1 MKKTMIALATIAAVG
16 SASAQVTLGGEFAW
30 GFLAQSKNGVE
41 TSGGGIDTSQVAFS
55 AKEDLGGGMSIA
67 YKATINLGEYGAT
80 AGADDQSLTLT
91 TPMGVLSLLTYKP
104 GNWVMGNSG
113 SGTWYGLDGKNLGG
127 RNHRDGYA
135 LTVPVMDG
143 LSVTAAFT
151 EPAGATGEGAG
162 NAGVSGVATATGG
175 VNQGIYNFGAKY
187 SAGPVVL
194 SGALLQYS
202 NVNSSDATT
211 DTVTR
216 LGGTYDLGVAKVGA
230 AIQLGKAGGG
240 GTDNETAYSVT
251 APLAPNL
258 SVAATYAV
266 RDTKVSDTS
275 FLAGATGTRNG
286 YQLQAQYNLSK
297 TAYIIGSYGAWTG
310 QTVTPASATSYA
322 IAQKAVEAKGAQ
334 AACAA
339 GSICTTPAAAQS
351 IVNHTKDSSLMAITL
366 VKDF

>member
-1 MKKTMIALATIAAVG
+1 MG

-30 GFLAQSKNGVE
+30 GWVAQSKNGVE
-41 TSGGGIDTSQVAFS
+41 TSGGGMDTSQVAFS
-55 AKEDLGGGMSIA
+55 AAEDLGNGMSID
-67 YKATINLGEYGAT
+67 YKAKVNLGEY
-80 AGADDQSLTLT
+80 AGTVSADDQSLSLT
-91 TPMGVLSLLTYKP
+91 TPMGKLSLLSYKP
-104 GNWVMGNSG
+104 GNWVMGTSG
-113 SGTWYGLDGKNLGG
+113 STTWYGLDGKNLGG
-127 RNHRDGYA
+127 RSQRDGYA
-135 LTVPVMDG
+135 LTIPVIDG
-143 LSVTAAFT
+143 LTVTAAFT
-151 EPAGATGEGAG
+151 EPAGATAWGAG

-175 VNQGIYNFGAKY
+175 VNQGIYNFSAKY
-187 SAGPVVL
+187 SAGPAVL
-194 SGALLQYS
+194 QGALLQYT
-202 NVNSSDATT
+202 NVSSADNTT

-251 APLAPNL
+251 APLAANL
-258 SVAATYAV
+258 TVAGSYAV

-286 YQLQAQYNLSK
+286 YSVEAKYNMSK
-297 TAYIIGSYGAWTG
+297 TTYVILGYGAWTG

-334 AACAA
+334 LACAA
-339 GSICTTPAAAQS
+339 GAICATPAAAQS
-351 IVNHTKDSSLMAITL
+351 IVNHTKDSSFTHLTL